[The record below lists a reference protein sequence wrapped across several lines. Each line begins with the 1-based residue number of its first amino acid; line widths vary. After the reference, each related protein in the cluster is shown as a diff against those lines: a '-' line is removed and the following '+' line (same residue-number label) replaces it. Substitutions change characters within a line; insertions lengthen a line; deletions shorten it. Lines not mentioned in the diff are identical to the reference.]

1 MNKLETARAEISA
14 IDRQMAAL
22 FEQRMNAVQ
31 LVAEHKREHGLPILD
46 AAREQALIERNSSY
60 IENGVIREYY
70 VQFLQNTM
78 ALSRDYQARLSQQLR
93 VAYSGI
99 EGAFAHISAGRI
111 FPDGN
116 RIGYKD
122 FRSAYEA
129 VASGECDCAVL
140 PIENSYNGEVGEVQ
154 DLMFFGPLHVNGV
167 YELGITQNLIGLPGT
182 ALSQIKQVFS
192 HPQALGQCAG
202 YLHDHGWQAV
212 EYANTAMAAE
222 HVAWLG
228 DASNAA
234 IASAETAELY
244 GLEVLE
250 ANINASN
257 RNTTRFAVFS
267 RARNTD
273 MGQRMG
279 DHFIL
284 VFTSKNEAGSLA
296 AALQIL
302 GGKYGYNMRT
312 LRSRPVK
319 ELLWEYYFYLE
330 AEGDVYSERGQQM
343 LQDLKPYCDRLKVV
357 GTFSKNCVL

>member
-1 MNKLETARAEISA
+1 MNKLETARAQISEI
-14 IDRQMAAL
+14 DQQMAEL
-22 FEQRMNAVQ
+22 FEQRMKAVE

-46 AAREQALIERNSSY
+46 TAREQALIQRNSNY
-60 IENGVIREYY
+60 IQNGVIREYY

-93 VAYSGI
+93 VAYSGV

-129 VASGECDCAVL
+129 VVSGECDCAVL

-167 YELGITQNLIGLPGT
+167 YELGIVQNLVGIPGT
-182 ALSQIKQVFS
+182 KPEQIRQVFS

-202 YLHDHGWQAV
+202 YLQDHGWKAV
-212 EYANTAMAAE
+212 EYANTALAAE

-228 DASNAA
+228 DPTCAA
-234 IASAETAELY
+234 IASRETAELY
-244 GLEVLE
+244 NLEVLE
-250 ANINASN
+250 ANINESS

-273 MGQRMG
+273 MGKRMG

-302 GGKYGYNMRT
+302 GGSYGYNMRT

-330 AEGDVYSERGQQM
+330 AEGDVYSEKGQQM
-343 LQDLKPYCDRLKVV
+343 LKELAPYCDRLKVV
-357 GTFSKNCVL
+357 GTFSRNCVL